1 MADATNTEQELI
13 KKMPVRCNLTDYERM
28 RREFNWENLRSEF
41 NGFAGDRVNMAYE
54 CIDRHCDT
62 GRRNKVAMY
71 WVGGDAP
78 HFDIKLF
85 TFNDMRKLSNRFA
98 NLLHNLGVKQGDRVF
113 FFLPRIPTLY
123 YGILGSFKVG
133 AIAGPLFAAFGPE
146 AVRDRLQDSGAV
158 MLVTTPELYK
168 KVESVR
174 NELKDLRHVV
184 FVGDNAP
191 SGAGNLRLNDELDK
205 CSDEFRVRELD
216 WEAPML
222 MHYTSGTTGK
232 PKGIVHVHKAMYGHL
247 ATGRWVLDL
256 REEDVYWCT
265 ADPGWVT
272 GTSYG
277 IFAPW
282 LNGASQVVY
291 EGRFAAENWYSVI
304 DQLGVTIWY
313 TAPTALRML
322 MKAGDALVKQH
333 KFRELRHILSV
344 GEPLNAE
351 VVRWGMKVYGLP
363 IHDTWW
369 MTETGAMMIVNFPC
383 TAVKPG
389 SMGKPMPGV
398 HAAIIDGDGNEL
410 PPGKEGFLAL
420 RPPWPSMMREIWKN
434 KPKFD
439 EYFRIK
445 GWYFSGDTAMM
456 DQDGYFWFVGR
467 ADDVIKTSGHRVGPF
482 EVESALVEHPAV
494 AEAGVIGRPDPEGIR
509 GDIIKAFVALRAGF
523 QPSDQLKKD
532 IAEFVRKTL
541 ASHAVPR
548 DIEIVTSL
556 PKTRSGKIMRRVLK
570 ARELGQDPGDVSSLE
585 D

>member
-1 MADATNTEQELI
+1 MSEAADSELI
-13 KKMPVRCNLTDYERM
+13 KKMPVQCNLTDYEKTY
-28 RREFNWENLRSEF
+28 REFNWESLRSQF
-41 NGFAGDRVNMAYE
+41 NGFTGDRVNMAYE
-54 CIDRHCDT
+54 CIDRHCEN
-62 GRRNKVAMY
+62 GRRNKVALY
-71 WVGGDAP
+71 WVGGDAGK
-78 HFDIKLF
+78 FDIRLF
-85 TFNDMRKLSNRFA
+85 TYDDMRKLSNRFA
-98 NLLHNLGVKQGDRVF
+98 NLLTRLGVKEGDRVF
-113 FFLPRIPTLY
+113 YFLPRIPTLY
-123 YGILGSFKVG
+123 YGILGAFKTG

-146 AVRDRLQDSGAV
+146 AVRDRVSDSGAV
-158 MLVTTPELYK
+158 LLVTTPELYE
-168 KVESVR
+168 KVAPIR
-174 NELKDLRHVV
+174 GELKDLRNVL
-184 FVGDNAP
+184 FVGGKP
-191 SGAGNLRLNDELDK
+191 PPGEGNLSLSEELDK
-205 CSDEFRVRELD
+205 CSDEFRAKPLD

-222 MHYTSGTTGK
+222 VHYTSGTTGK
-232 PKGIVHVHKAMYGHL
+232 PKGIVHVHKAMYGHYI
-247 ATGRWVLDL
+247 TGKWVLDL
-256 REEDVYWCT
+256 REDDIYWCT

-304 DQLGVTIWY
+304 DALDVTVWY

-322 MKAGDALVKQH
+322 MKAGDQMVKQH
-333 KFRELRHILSV
+333 KFRRLRHILSV

-383 TAVKPG
+383 NAIKPG
-389 SMGKPMPGV
+389 SMGRPMPGV
-398 HAAIIDGDGNEL
+398 HAAIIDGDGREL
-410 PPGKEGFLAL
+410 EPGKEGFLAL

-434 KPKFD
+434 QAKFD

-456 DQDGYFWFVGR
+456 DKDGYFWFVGR

-494 AEAGVIGRPDPEGIR
+494 AEAGVIGKPDPEGIR
-509 GDIIKAFVALRAGF
+509 GDIIKAFVSLRAGHTA
-523 QPSDQLKKD
+523 SDPLKKE
-532 IAEFVRKTL
+532 IAEYVRKVL

-548 DIEIVTSL
+548 EIEIVQAL

-570 ARELGQDPGDVSSLE
+570 AREMGQDPGDVSGLE
-585 D
+585 E